1 MMCIKEQA
9 RLLRESKLFDGRW
22 YLQRYTDVSVLGVDP
37 AEHYVRFGATTLR
50 NPSPN
55 FDTAH
60 YMGRNPDVAATG
72 MNPLV
77 HYLLHG
83 AVEGRSMRP
92 VAADYS
98 VVTDDYDDAGR
109 WLFDIEPLI
118 MGAKLEGATVMTAAR
133 RKVLR
138 EPPLPGALVVAWVIN
153 QHDKMTHQY
162 RVRNYAEALSS
173 LDTHSL
179 ILSER
184 DLAEGDMSGVDIVV
198 LCRIAANAAMLR
210 TVDEFRSCGGK
221 VIFDIDDL
229 IFDPDRIDFI
239 RHVAAR
245 PEPDKE
251 NFRKMMS
258 RLRDTM
264 WRSDLVTTSTF
275 ALKLE
280 VERMGM
286 RAMVLP
292 NNINLRHEAEAQ
304 DLAAR
309 TRDEGIRVR
318 IGYFSGTKSHEHD
331 FAECSEALI
340 SVMQEREDVELLVV
354 GWLEATDR
362 FRVFGDRFIQ
372 MPLLPHD
379 EMMKA
384 LATVDINLAPLELH
398 NPFTHCKSELKIFE
412 AALYGIPTIASPTAS
427 YAAVITHGRD
437 GLLAATRVQ
446 WVRQLRH
453 LISEPRRRIEI
464 GQQAKK
470 SIASRFL
477 VSTTAHEANAV
488 LRSLKN
494 DRIRPLPLRSIPP
507 MERTAPAV
515 SIVSIL
521 YRKSEE
527 VVYFL
532 ESMRLQSFD
541 LPYEIVLVDDRSPD
555 DSVAVIEEFVRTRIS
570 LPDANPN
577 MRVRIITN
585 DANLGNCAS
594 RNRGISESTGGIVV
608 VVDADCLFNR
618 DFLALHY
625 RAHQRGKCDAVVGPK
640 GIETNH
646 RPPMSVLAL
655 HEADPSLAVQEA
667 RPQDGTNQ
675 DSFVN
680 SVTRNFSVR
689 RGFVET
695 CLPEGLFDEQFT
707 YSASPDSGFGWEDV
721 EMGCRLYKAGARIKF
736 LADTASIHISHPP
749 TVENRDKPYRSLK
762 NFRRLHEKHPLLRLE
777 SRQWTRST
785 YEAIIKWCKA
795 VGGDLESNT
804 DFRFMEEHLVD
815 MKREPVV
822 FTRPVKPLRILTFRW
837 HCPHQYELYRLG
849 HQFTLVTGMGTGLC
863 ERWEWAHRPMP
874 ANARMMSHSSVN
886 PRDYD
891 LAILHFDENLL
902 HPEICYGKVPL
913 DWSATFLKAMKEW
926 DLPKI
931 AICHGTP
938 QFRGQYDP
946 EYDQPD
952 IGEVIE
958 ENRLELVELLKDVEV
973 VCNSHQ
979 SMREWKFTR
988 SRTIWHGFSPH
999 EFPPGKKGAGVYAMG
1014 IRALANRPHY
1024 NGYQVMRRVVEVLG
1038 SDILVSNLSVGDP
1051 SVQYTPRT
1059 YDWAKVKYENYVRSI
1074 SAKGI
1079 YLNTTVRSPMPRTR
1093 GEAMMAGVPTVSL
1106 RNHDVDLF
1114 IENGINGFFG
1124 DTAEELADQVRYLST
1139 HPEVRDRM
1147 GEASRLTAMNV
1158 FNQDRYLA
1166 AWARLIR
1173 DVA

>member
-1 MMCIKEQA
+1 MMCMKEQA

-22 YLQRYTDVSVLGVDP
+22 YLRSYADVGVLGIDP
-37 AEHYVRFGATTLR
+37 AEHYVRFGAATLR

-60 YMGRNPDVAATG
+60 YMERNPDVAATG

-83 AVEGRSMRP
+83 AVERRSVRP
-92 VAADYS
+92 VTADS
-98 VVTDDYDDAGR
+98 PLVTDEYDDAGR
-109 WLFDIEPLI
+109 WLFDIEPLLQ
-118 MGAKLEGATVMTAAR
+118 GAKLEGTAVVVAR
-133 RKVLR
+133 RKILR
-138 EPPLPGALVVAWVIN
+138 EPPPPGALVVAWVIN

-162 RVRNYAEALSS
+162 RVRNYAEALSA
-173 LDTHSL
+173 LNVHPL

-184 DLAEGDMSGVDIVV
+184 DLAEGDFGGIDIVV
-198 LCRIAANAAMLR
+198 LCRIAANPAMLR
-210 TVDEFRSCGGK
+210 TVDEFRSGGGK
-221 VIFDIDDL
+221 VIFDIDDMV
-229 IFDPDRIDFI
+229 FDPDRIDFI
-239 RHVAAR
+239 RHVAAKS
-245 PEPDKE
+245 EPDKDI
-251 NFRKMMS
+251 FRKIMS

-286 RAMVLP
+286 RALVLP
-292 NNINLRHEAEAQ
+292 NNISLRHEAEAQ
-304 DLAAR
+304 DLMAR
-309 TRDEGIRVR
+309 SRDEGARIR

-331 FAECSEALI
+331 FAECSEALVSI
-340 SVMQEREDVELLVV
+340 MQEQPNVELLVV
-354 GWLEATDR
+354 GWLEAAER
-362 FRVFGDRFIQ
+362 FRTFGDRFIQ
-372 MPLLPHD
+372 MPLLSHH

-384 LATVDINLAPLELH
+384 LSTVDINLAPLELR

-427 YAAVITHGRD
+427 YSAVITHQRD
-437 GLLAATRVQ
+437 GLLAETRVQ
-446 WVRQLRH
+446 WVKLLRQ
-453 LISEPRRRIEI
+453 LISEPKRRVEI
-464 GQQAKK
+464 GQRAKK
-470 SIASRFL
+470 NIANRFL
-477 VSTTAHEANAV
+477 VSTTVHEANAI
-488 LRSLKN
+488 LRSVKN
-494 DRIRPLPLRSIPP
+494 ERARPLPPRSIPP
-507 MERTAPAV
+507 MDRTTPAISV
-515 SIVSIL
+515 VSIL

-532 ESMRLQSFD
+532 ETMRRQSFD
-541 LPYEIVLVDDRSPD
+541 LPYEIVLVNDRSPD
-555 DSVAVIEEFVRTRIS
+555 ESVAVVEEFVRKRSS

-577 MRVRIITN
+577 MQVRIITN

-594 RNRGISESTGGIVV
+594 RNRGVSESTGDIIV

-655 HEADPSLAVQEA
+655 HEADSSLAVQEA

-689 RGFVET
+689 RSFAEAS
-695 CLPEGLFDEQFT
+695 LPEGLFDEQFT

-721 EMGCRLYKAGARIKF
+721 EMGCRLYKAHARIKF

-785 YEAIIKWCKA
+785 YEAIVKWCKSA
-795 VGGDLESNT
+795 GGDLKSNA
-804 DFRFMEEHLVD
+804 DFHFMEEHLAD
-815 MKREPVV
+815 TKRDLVV
-822 FTRPVKPLRILTFRW
+822 FTRPAKPLRILTFRW

-849 HQFTLVTGMGTGLC
+849 HQFTLATGMGTGLC

-874 ANARMMSHSSVN
+874 TNARMVPYARIN
-886 PRDYD
+886 PHDYD

-902 HPEICYGKVPL
+902 HPEICHGKVPL
-913 DWSATFLKAMKEW
+913 DWGATFLKAMKEW
-926 DLPKI
+926 DLPKV

-938 QFRGQYDP
+938 QFHGQYDP
-946 EYDQPD
+946 EYDQSD
-952 IGEVIE
+952 LGEVIE

-979 SMREWKFTR
+979 SMREWKFIK

-999 EFPPGKKGAGVYAMG
+999 EFPPGMKGAGVYAMA
-1014 IRALANRPHY
+1014 IRGLANRPHY
-1024 NGYQVMRRVVEVLG
+1024 NGYQVMRRVMEALG
-1038 SDILVSNLSVGDP
+1038 RDIRVSNLAVGDP

-1059 YDWAKVKYENYVRSI
+1059 YEWAKVKYENYVRSI
-1074 SAKGI
+1074 GAKGI

-1106 RNHDVDLF
+1106 RNHDVDMF
-1114 IENGINGFFG
+1114 IENGVNGFFT
-1124 DTAEELADQVRYLST
+1124 DTPEELADQVRYLFT
-1139 HPEVRDRM
+1139 HQEVRERM
-1147 GEASRLTAMNV
+1147 GKASRLTAMNV

-1166 AWARLIR
+1166 AWTQLIR
-1173 DVA
+1173 DIM